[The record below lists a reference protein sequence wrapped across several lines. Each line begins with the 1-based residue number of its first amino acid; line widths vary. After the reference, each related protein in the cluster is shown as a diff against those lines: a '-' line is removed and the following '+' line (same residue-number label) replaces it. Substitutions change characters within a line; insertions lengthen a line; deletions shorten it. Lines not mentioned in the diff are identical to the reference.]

1 MCSFFSKDKSNVPAS
16 VRNSTCCIIKPHA
29 VRKNLTESIS
39 YDIQK
44 ANFIISKMKLFY
56 VDEEN
61 AKEFYEIYKG
71 VSPDYYVRTLI
82 KMIIRITSPEYFNY
96 K

>member
-1 MCSFFSKDKSNVPAS
+1 
-16 VRNSTCCIIKPHA
+16 
-29 VRKNLTESIS
+29 
-39 YDIQK
+39 
-44 ANFIISKMKLFY
+44 MKLFY